1 MSLDRRARRR
11 AESHERVARAARDL
25 IEEEGFEAL
34 TMRALAARAD
44 VSVGTVQNV
53 VGSRVHLVVEL
64 FVDDLEAA
72 WAGQEATLAPGP
84 LLERLLHLLV
94 GFFRLY
100 AARPALARTYVKEAV
115 FSPEEVF
122 RRYLDLTVR
131 FVARLAE
138 LIVASGELRAEVPPP
153 LAAQIVFDT
162 YLGTVIFLLREA
174 APDADL
180 AEDALRV
187 RLAATLDLMRPIAA

>member
-1 MSLDRRARRR
+1 
-11 AESHERVARAARDL
+11 VARAARDL
-25 IEEEGFEAL
+25 IEEQGFEAL

-72 WAGQEATLAPGP
+72 WAGQEATLPAGP
-84 LLERLLHLLV
+84 LLERLLHLHV

-115 FSPEEVF
+115 FSPEEAF

-131 FVARLAE
+131 FVARLAA
-138 LIVASGELRAEVPPP
+138 LIVESGELRAEVPPP

-162 YLGTVIFLLREA
+162 YLGAVIFLLRQEQ
-174 APDADL
+174 PDAPAA
-180 AEDALRV
+180 AEALRA
-187 RLAATLDLMRPIAA
+187 RLADTLAVLRPLEPSSGSGS